1 MQNQF
6 QNNSSAIII
15 TCSSDCYND
24 NIISIHH
31 ANRLA
36 YQNCKIKFISVMNKK
51 YHLVMYKMKK
61 KKGHCVNLNK
71 LMCERNCIYQS
82 NIYMYIYVS
91 MYHVCIYIYMYMYES
106 VYCIYLYIYII

>member
-31 ANRLA
+31 ANRLSKL
-36 YQNCKIKFISVMNKK
+36 QNKIHFNSVMNKK
-51 YHLVMYKMKK
+51 YHLVIYKMK

-71 LMCERNCIYQS
+71 LMCKRNCIYQS
-82 NIYMYIYVS
+82 NI
-91 MYHVCIYIYMYMYES
+91 HCIYMYMY
-106 VYCIYLYIYII
+106 VYMYDHVCIYDV